1 MGTMWKDHWPQ
12 CQLQQFVTLASWIL
26 FLVLLHTSYLH
37 STSPSSGSMR
47 SETSAFELQEKGHS
61 RKIITA
67 AARHILS
74 TEHQANISLEV
85 ETGEVL
91 SPATA
96 ATGLKQN
103 VLTRIVISKPC
114 ENVRDHTGFA
124 SACAYVQANTDCH
137 SGALMDYT
145 VIFYCKFAKMQ
156 LVGYLLLFIWLGML
170 FYMLGNTAADYF
182 CCSLEKL
189 TNLLRLPPT
198 VAGVSLLPLG
208 NGAPDV
214 FASIAAFL
222 RSGHSQVGLNS
233 VLGGALFVTSVV
245 AGSVSL
251 AVHLYS
257 QERSRVRLNFCCF
270 LRDMGFFFF
279 TLGILCAII
288 VAGEISFWK
297 SVAYTSIY
305 VVYGISVAA
314 FEYMRT
320 SACIKRKYFA
330 LEPLLAGMGALP
342 PSPSLY
348 ICVCVWSPPFSL
360 KESERCLSVLATDLL
375 EVPHLSPRGC
385 FCYIWQVLLGIIT
398 ELGACCAAC
407 LKLVTS

>member
-1 MGTMWKDHWPQ
+1 
-12 CQLQQFVTLASWIL
+12 
-26 FLVLLHTSYLH
+26 
-37 STSPSSGSMR
+37 
-47 SETSAFELQEKGHS
+47 
-61 RKIITA
+61 
-67 AARHILS
+67 
-74 TEHQANISLEV
+74 
-85 ETGEVL
+85 
-91 SPATA
+91 
-96 ATGLKQN
+96 
-103 VLTRIVISKPC
+103 
-114 ENVRDHTGFA
+114 
-124 SACAYVQANTDCH
+124 
-137 SGALMDYT
+137 
-145 VIFYCKFAKMQ
+145 
-156 LVGYLLLFIWLGML
+156 
-170 FYMLGNTAADYF
+170 
-182 CCSLEKL
+182 
-189 TNLLRLPPT
+189 
-198 VAGVSLLPLG
+198 
-208 NGAPDV
+208 
-214 FASIAAFL
+214 
-222 RSGHSQVGLNS
+222 
-233 VLGGALFVTSVV
+233 VTSVV